1 METKDTIK
9 VSFLG
14 MPNSRSSLSAVPE
27 VETGSATERI
37 LSAARR
43 HLFAYGYNA
52 LTMDDLAHELGMS
65 KKTLYLHFPGKDA
78 IIATIIEEMGRT
90 IRQELEAVLS
100 QPKLSFYQKLRTI
113 VDIIVPR
120 ISLLSPAI
128 LRELQR
134 YAPKIHDMID
144 ELRQKNIPLV
154 FGRLFRSGVNE
165 GALRPEIDP
174 DFAAQFW
181 LQAIRGL
188 VHPDTLAVIHLSP
201 RQTLEKALELFTG
214 GLLTPAGRKD
224 YEKLFPL

>member
-1 METKDTIK
+1 MLTTRSSSSAASQMETEPAD
-9 VSFLG
+9 
-14 MPNSRSSLSAVPE
+14 
-27 VETGSATERI
+27 ERI

-78 IIATIIEEMGRT
+78 IIATIIEEIGRT
-90 IRQELEAVLS
+90 IRQELETVLN
-100 QPKLSFYQKLRTI
+100 QPKLSFCQKLRTI
-113 VDIIVPR
+113 VDIVVPR
-120 ISLLSPAI
+120 LSLLSPAI

-134 YAPKIHDMID
+134 YAPKIYGMLD
-144 ELRQKNIPLV
+144 ELRQKNIPAI

-174 DFAAQFW
+174 EFAAQFW

-188 VHPDTLAVIHLSP
+188 VHPDTLAVTHLSP

-224 YEKLFPL
+224 YEKLFPI

>member
-1 METKDTIK
+1 MASARSFSPAPEKTETE
-9 VSFLG
+9 
-14 MPNSRSSLSAVPE
+14 P
-27 VETGSATERI
+27 VESRI

-43 HLFAYGYNA
+43 HLFTYGYNA

-78 IIATIIEEMGRT
+78 IIATLIEEIGRN
-90 IRQELEAVLS
+90 IRQEIESVLDR
-100 QPKLSFYQKLRTI
+100 PKTTFPQKLRAI
-113 VDIIVPR
+113 VDIVVPR
-120 ISLLSPAI
+120 ISLTSPAM

-134 YAPKIHDMID
+134 HAPKLHGMMD
-144 ELRQKNIPLV
+144 ELRQKNIPAI
-154 FGRLFRSGVNE
+154 FGRLFRTGIAE
-165 GALRPEIDP
+165 GALRAEIDP

-188 VHPDTLAVIHLSP
+188 VHPDTLAVTHLSP
-201 RQTLEKALELFTG
+201 KQTLEKALELFTG